1 MYISERSSG
10 MILISNP
17 LLKYA
22 GQLVSRDL
30 MVADGGKGREVGRGP
45 PEKSGE
51 NSKYWREGSL
61 EVYLYPSLEAN
72 LFFEGSQPHFVLVLS
87 EKCTRHL
94 SPERGP
100 HRL

>member
-51 NSKYWREGSL
+51 ISKYWREGSL
-61 EVYLYPSLEAN
+61 EVYLYHFLEAN

-87 EKCTRHL
+87 QKMSET
-94 SPERGP
+94 RGP
-100 HRL
+100 APNDI